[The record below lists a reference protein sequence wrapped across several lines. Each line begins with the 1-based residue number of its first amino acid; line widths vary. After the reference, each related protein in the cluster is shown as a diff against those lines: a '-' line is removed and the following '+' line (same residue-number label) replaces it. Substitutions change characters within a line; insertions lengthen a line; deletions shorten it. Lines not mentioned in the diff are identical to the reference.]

1 MAPRPRRAADDHR
14 PDAAAREESGARG
27 VDPAAIALYRAAE
40 PAPDRADEAPPR
52 RRDRSAHRRGHPAYD
67 QRDRD
72 RAAEQ
77 RLTVAPANAGAA
89 DLVRDDLHLPLAGG
103 AIGIEGD
110 GDRSEEHTSELQS
123 LMRLSYAVFCLK

>member
-40 PAPDRADEAPPR
+40 PAPDRADEALPR

-67 QRDRD
+67 HRDCD
-72 RAAEQ
+72 RAAGQ
-77 RLTVAPANAGAA
+77 RLTVDPAKAAAAG
-89 DLVRDDLHLPLAGG
+89 LVRDDLTWPL
-103 AIGIEGD
+103 
-110 GDRSEEHTSELQS
+110 STEEQ
-123 LMRLSYAVFCLK
+123 

>member
-89 DLVRDDLHLPLAGG
+89 DLAQIGRASYRDRVCQYVEISVVAV
-103 AIGIEGD
+103 
-110 GDRSEEHTSELQS
+110 S
-123 LMRLSYAVFCLK
+123 LKKKKDI

>member
-72 RAAEQ
+72 RAA
-77 RLTVAPANAGAA
+77 
-89 DLVRDDLHLPLAGG
+89 
-103 AIGIEGD
+103 
-110 GDRSEEHTSELQS
+110 RSEEHTSDLQS
-123 LMRLSYAVFCLK
+123 LMRISYAVFCWKKK